1 VLPNGGQYPSQI
13 HDALAVQAQSL
24 YCSTADGRSSY
35 DDRGVLAPEKV
46 LAPALLAR
54 MKQGDHDAGDRVQG
68 LDTHK
73 FEVVAALT
81 GKRQIAGVIAASCH
95 AGDNVFDRKRVRGVP
110 HGAPA
115 VLAIALRPP
124 DDRLSGTG

>member
-1 VLPNGGQYPSQI
+1 MRLSCAALPPLARPPREDASVRVSYLRGVLPNGGQYPSQI

-54 MKQGDHDAGDRVQG
+54 MKQ
-68 LDTHK
+68 
-73 FEVVAALT
+73 LT
-81 GKRQIAGVIAASCH
+81 GCK
-95 AGDNVFDRKRVRGVP
+95 F
-110 HGAPA
+110 
-115 VLAIALRPP
+115 
-124 DDRLSGTG
+124 